1 MDADDLNHDVFLNVS
16 VMIEAIRIQS
26 RIWVPRRSWSPICL
40 TAATRT
46 FYLPTRESFK
56 GQLMATPKHESRDKL
71 NCARWLSL
79 GLAICAAGVL
89 AGCATSD
96 PPVQLAKPGYSC
108 VDDSIECINR
118 RQALL
123 RQLTADTSHAWMKEQ
138 PTPEAY
144 ASGVRLFAMKT
155 KKKDLSCAEL
165 AQGRQEADRGP
176 QALRGPGATK
186 LTPAQVSR
194 GVMFA
199 GEVSR
204 ELGNEIGR
212 RCKRA

>member
-1 MDADDLNHDVFLNVS
+1 VLWAELGGLASELPQSGHTVATRSSYLPQATGYKGH
-16 VMIEAIRIQS
+16 VMRVAHRF
-26 RIWVPRRSWSPICL
+26 WL
-40 TAATRT
+40 TARSQRGAGTLACVT
-46 FYLPTRESFK
+46 GAAFL
-56 GQLMATPKHESRDKL
+56 
-71 NCARWLSL
+71 LS
-79 GLAICAAGVL
+79 A
-89 AGCATSD
+89 CATSD
-96 PPVQLAKPGYSC
+96 PPVELSKPGYSC

-123 RQLTADTSHAWMKEQ
+123 RQLQADQSRSWMKEQ

-155 KKKDLSCAEL
+155 KKKELSCAEL
-165 AQGRQEADRGP
+165 AQGRQEADS
-176 QALRGPGATK
+176 GPGGAK

-212 RCKRA
+212 RCSRT

>member
-1 MDADDLNHDVFLNVS
+1 MRSSYQPVS
-16 VMIEAIRIQS
+16 SSYKGHAMTVANRFWQPS
-26 RIWVPRRSWSPICL
+26 NSARARRSAALVVAAACL
-40 TAATRT
+40 
-46 FYLPTRESFK
+46 
-56 GQLMATPKHESRDKL
+56 
-71 NCARWLSL
+71 L
-79 GLAICAAGVL
+79 GA
-89 AGCATSD
+89 CATSD
-96 PPVQLAKPGYSC
+96 PPIELAKPGYAC

-118 RQALL
+118 RQGLL
-123 RQLTADTSHAWMKEQ
+123 RQLQADQSRSWMKEQ

-165 AQGRQEADRGP
+165 ALGRQEADRGP
-176 QALRGPGATK
+176 ATLRGPGGAK

-204 ELGNEIGR
+204 ELANEMGR

>member
-1 MDADDLNHDVFLNVS
+1 MRTSYLPVRIRYKGH
-16 VMIEAIRIQS
+16 VMTVAN
-26 RIWVPRRSWSPICL
+26 RIWLRAAKVRAALPMTCVA
-40 TAATRT
+40 TAAC
-46 FYLPTRESFK
+46 L
-56 GQLMATPKHESRDKL
+56 
-71 NCARWLSL
+71 L
-79 GLAICAAGVL
+79 GA
-89 AGCATSD
+89 CATSD
-96 PPVQLAKPGYSC
+96 PPVELSKPGYAC

-118 RQALL
+118 RQGLL
-123 RQLTADTSHAWMKEQ
+123 RQLQADQSRSWMKEQ

-155 KKKDLSCAEL
+155 KKKELSCAEL

-176 QALRGPGATK
+176 AVLRGAGGSK

-212 RCKRA
+212 RCSRA

>member
-1 MDADDLNHDVFLNVS
+1 MRSTYL
-16 VMIEAIRIQS
+16 RIC
-26 RIWVPRRSWSPICL
+26 RSYKGHAMTVANRFWL
-40 TAATRT
+40 TAHNTRVT
-46 FYLPTRESFK
+46 HPITL
-56 GQLMATPKHESRDKL
+56 
-71 NCARWLSL
+71 
-79 GLAICAAGVL
+79 VL
-89 AGCATSD
+89 AAACLISACATSD
-96 PPVQLAKPGYSC
+96 PPVELSKPGYAC

-118 RQALL
+118 RQGLL
-123 RQLTADTSHAWMKEQ
+123 RQLQADQSRSWMKEQ

-165 AQGRQEADRGP
+165 ALGRQEADRGP
-176 QALRGPGATK
+176 ATLRGPGGAK

-204 ELGNEIGR
+204 ELGNEMGR